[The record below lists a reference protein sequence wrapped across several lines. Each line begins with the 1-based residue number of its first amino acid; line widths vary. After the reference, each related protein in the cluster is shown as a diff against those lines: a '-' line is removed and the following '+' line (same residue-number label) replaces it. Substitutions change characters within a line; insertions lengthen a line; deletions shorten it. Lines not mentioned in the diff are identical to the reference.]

1 MSAMALFIV
10 GSFVLSCKRSY
21 TLICMKTIAELTV
34 EELAQLIRQ
43 IVHEELTGVCTVD
56 EKGYLV
62 FRDEAS
68 YARYLQVVGKKPS
81 RVKAYWIDEHGV
93 KTRYSDDEVTPQL
106 KRELERAR
114 RELTIPSETVIAELR
129 KLGVKV

>member
-1 MSAMALFIV
+1 
-10 GSFVLSCKRSY
+10 
-21 TLICMKTIAELTV
+21 MKTIAELTV

-43 IVHEELTGVCTVD
+43 IVHEELKGVCTID

-68 YARYLQVVGKKPS
+68 YARYVQVVGKKPS
-81 RVKAYWIDEHGV
+81 RVKAYWIDEHGL

-114 RELTIPSETVIAELR
+114 HELTIPAEAVIAKLR